1 MFSYNFKRNALKH
14 IIFCGLLLNT
24 SFLTTTTSF
33 AAPSIEAG
41 IQSAN
46 DELVAYGS
54 SKVYDVNYSLYK
66 DGRLVIEGAGG
77 FNRYLGPLNG
87 FIKDEYLDQ
96 AKSLIIK
103 NIRWIKSETFKNCKN
118 VTTVTFDQSGSL
130 DVESIG
136 DYAFEGCSSLKT
148 IIIPKYVSE
157 MGSKVF
163 QDCTNLESIRISASV
178 SKIGSRMFAGCPN
191 LKSIVVEEGNEKYDS
206 RENCNAIVETATNT
220 LVCGTENSIIPSTIT
235 AIGNE
240 TFAETGLKNIVIPE
254 GVTSIELQAFENC
267 QDLESVTLPQ
277 SLKKLGY
284 HVFANSGLTSLVIPE
299 GITHLPQGTFNGCKN
314 LETVTLPTTLETI
327 EYNAFSNSGLT
338 SIFIPKGVTNI
349 SSSAFN
355 NCEKLSTIS
364 VSDENTTYDSRNN
377 CNAIIQTATN
387 QIVKGTFNTIIPNTI
402 TSIGNDAFSGINS
415 LTSIVIPE
423 SVTSIGQFAF
433 YHCYSLASIVIP
445 ESVTSINYCAF
456 WNCNSPAEVVC
467 KAKVAP
473 QLYRDVFSND
483 ILSKATLYVPE
494 ESVESYKADGEWKK
508 FSDIQPLPYAYIN
521 ISAAEKTTY
530 CSEHA
535 LDFTN
540 IEGAKAYIASGFSP
554 STGVV
559 LLTKVNKVPAGVGFM
574 VIGKEGKYEVP
585 YCETDFTYAN
595 LLVGTMSQTTVAS
608 TADGK
613 TNYVLSNG
621 SEGVMFYLA
630 NNATVPAK
638 KAYLSIPSTIVN
650 EAQVKAVRLAFED
663 DMTTNIIRVEDMTK
677 KTTDKVYG
685 LDGRCKKGLSSG
697 INIVN
702 GKKIYVK

>member
-24 SFLTTTTSF
+24 SFLTATTSF
-33 AAPSIEAG
+33 AAPSIEDE

-54 SKVYDVNYSLYK
+54 STVYDVRYYLYK

-220 LVCGTENSIIPSTIT
+220 LVCGTENSTIPSTIT
-235 AIGNE
+235 AIGNGA
-240 TFAETGLKNIVIPE
+240 FAETGLKNIVIPE
-254 GVTSIELQAFENC
+254 GITSIELQAFENC

-299 GITHLPQGTFNGCKN
+299 GITYLPQGTFNGCKN

-349 SSSAFN
+349 SSTSFN
-355 NCEKLSTIS
+355 YCGKLSTIS

-387 QIVKGTFNTIIPNTI
+387 QILRGTSNTIIPNTA
-402 TSIGNDAFSGINS
+402 TSIGDNAFNDINS

-423 SVTSIGQFAF
+423 SVTSIGLYAF
-433 YHCYSLASIVIP
+433 YI
-445 ESVTSINYCAF
+445 
-456 WNCNSPAEVVC
+456 CNSLAEVVC

-473 QLYRDVFSND
+473 QLKSEAFSND

-494 ESVESYKADGEWKK
+494 ESVESYKTDGEWKK

>member
-24 SFLTTTTSF
+24 SFLTATTSF
-33 AAPSIEAG
+33 AAPSIEDE

-163 QDCTNLESIRISASV
+163 SNCTNLESIRISASV

-220 LVCGTENSIIPSTIT
+220 LVCGTENSTIPSTIT
-235 AIGNE
+235 AIGSSA
-240 TFAETGLKNIVIPE
+240 FAETGLKNCVIPE
-254 GVTSIELQAFENC
+254 GVTSIQNVAFENC
-267 QDLESVTLPQ
+267 QNLESVTLPQ
-277 SLKKLGY
+277 SLKRLGSR
-284 HVFANSGLTSLVIPE
+284 VFANSGLTSVVIPE
-299 GITHLPQGTFNGCKN
+299 GITWLSDGTFTGCKN

-349 SSSAFN
+349 SSTSFN
-355 NCEKLSTIS
+355 YCGKLSTIS

-387 QIVKGTFNTIIPNTI
+387 QIVRGTFNTIIPNTA
-402 TSIGNDAFSGINS
+402 TSIGDNAFNDINS

-423 SVTSIGQFAF
+423 SVTSIGLYAF
-433 YHCYSLASIVIP
+433 GG
-445 ESVTSINYCAF
+445 
-456 WNCNSPAEVVC
+456 CNSLAEVVC

-473 QLYRDVFSND
+473 QLKSEAFSND

-494 ESVESYKADGEWKK
+494 ESVESYKTDGEWKK

>member
-24 SFLTTTTSF
+24 SFLTATTSF
-33 AAPSIEAG
+33 AAPSIEDE

-54 SKVYDVNYSLYK
+54 STVYDVRYYLYK

-220 LVCGTENSIIPSTIT
+220 LVCGTENSTIPSTIT
-235 AIGNE
+235 AIGNGA
-240 TFAETGLKNIVIPE
+240 FAETGLKNIVIPE
-254 GVTSIELQAFENC
+254 GITSIELQAFENC

-299 GITHLPQGTFNGCKN
+299 GITYLPQGTFNGCKN

-349 SSSAFN
+349 SSTSFN
-355 NCEKLSTIS
+355 YCGKLSTIS

-387 QIVKGTFNTIIPNTI
+387 QILRGTSNTIIPNTA
-402 TSIGNDAFSGINS
+402 TSIGDNAFNDINS

-423 SVTSIGQFAF
+423 SVTSIGLYAF
-433 YHCYSLASIVIP
+433 R
-445 ESVTSINYCAF
+445 F
-456 WNCNSPAEVVC
+456 CNSLAEVVC

-494 ESVESYKADGEWKK
+494 ESVESYKADSEWKK

-530 CSEHA
+530 CSKHA

-613 TNYVLSNG
+613 TNYVLSKG

-638 KAYLSIPSTIVN
+638 KAYLSIPSTFVN
-650 EAQVKAVRLAFED
+650 ETQVKAVRLAFED
-663 DMTTNIIRVEDMTK
+663 DMTTNIIRVEDMSK

>member
-24 SFLTTTTSF
+24 SFLTATTSF
-33 AAPSIEAG
+33 AAPSIEDE

-157 MGSKVF
+157 MGSKDF

-220 LVCGTENSIIPSTIT
+220 LVCGTENSTIPSTIT
-235 AIGNE
+235 AIGNGA
-240 TFAETGLKNIVIPE
+240 FAETGLKNIVIPE

-299 GITHLPQGTFNGCKN
+299 GITYLPQGTFNGCKN

-349 SSSAFN
+349 SSTSFN
-355 NCEKLSTIS
+355 YCGKLSTIS

-387 QIVKGTFNTIIPNTI
+387 QILRGTSNTIIPNTA
-402 TSIGNDAFSGINS
+402 TSIGDNAFNDINS

-423 SVTSIGQFAF
+423 SVTSIGQYAF
-433 YHCYSLASIVIP
+433 R
-445 ESVTSINYCAF
+445 F
-456 WNCNSPAEVVC
+456 CNSLAEVVC

-473 QLYRDVFSND
+473 QLKSDAFSND
-483 ILSKATLYVPE
+483 VLSKATLYVPE
-494 ESVESYKADGEWKK
+494 ESVESYKADSEWKK

-559 LLTKVNKVPAGVGFM
+559 LLTKVDKVPARVGFM

-595 LLVGTMSQTTVAS
+595 LLVGTMSQTTIAS

-613 TNYVLSNG
+613 TNYVLSKG
-621 SEGVMFYLA
+621 SDGVMFYLA
-630 NNATVPAK
+630 NNAMVPAK
-638 KAYLSIPSTIVN
+638 KAYLSIPSTIVD
-650 EAQVKAVRLAFED
+650 ETQVKAVRLAFED

-685 LDGRCKKGLSSG
+685 LDGRCKMGLSSG

>member
-33 AAPSIEAG
+33 ATPSIEAG

-46 DELVAYGS
+46 DELIAYGS
-54 SKVYDVNYSLYK
+54 SQTYDVRYYLYK

-163 QDCTNLESIRISASV
+163 QDCTNLESIRISANV

-220 LVCGTENSIIPSTIT
+220 LVCGTENSTIPSTIT
-235 AIGNE
+235 AIGNGA
-240 TFAETGLKNIVIPE
+240 FSETGLKNIVIPE

-299 GITHLPQGTFNGCKN
+299 GITYLPQGTFNGCKN

-338 SIFIPKGVTNI
+338 SIFIPKGVTSI
-349 SSSAFN
+349 SSTSFN
-355 NCEKLSTIS
+355 YCGKLSTIS

-387 QIVKGTFNTIIPNTI
+387 QIVRGTFNTIIPNTV
-402 TSIGNDAFSGINS
+402 TSIGDNAFNDINS

-423 SVTSIGQFAF
+423 SVTSIGQYAF
-433 YHCYSLASIVIP
+433 K
-445 ESVTSINYCAF
+445 F
-456 WNCNSPAEVVC
+456 CNSLAEVVC

-473 QLYRDVFSND
+473 QLKSDAFSND

-559 LLTKVNKVPAGVGFM
+559 LLTKVDKVPARVGFM

-595 LLVGTMSQTTVAS
+595 LLVGTMNQTTVAS

-613 TNYVLSNG
+613 TNYVLSKG
-621 SEGVMFYLA
+621 SDGVMFYLA
-630 NNATVPAK
+630 NNAIVPAK
-638 KAYLSIPSTIVN
+638 KAYLSIPSTIVD
-650 EAQVKAVRLAFED
+650 ETHVKAVRLAFED

-685 LDGRCKKGLSSG
+685 LDGRCKMGLSSG

-702 GKKIYVK
+702 GKKIYLK

>member
-1 MFSYNFKRNALKH
+1 MRA
-14 IIFCGLLLNT
+14 
-24 SFLTTTTSF
+24 F
-33 AAPSIEAG
+33 AEHQLFDGNNVVCSPPIEAE

-46 DELVAYGS
+46 DELIAYGS
-54 SKVYDVNYSLYK
+54 SRVYDVNYSLYK

-77 FNRYLGPLNG
+77 SNVYVGPLSG

-103 NIRWIKSETFKNCKN
+103 NIRWIKSETFENCKN
-118 VTTVTFDQSGSL
+118 VTTVTFDPSGNL

-136 DYAFEGCSSLKT
+136 DYAFKGCSSLKT
-148 IIIPKYVSE
+148 IIIPQYVSE
-157 MGSKVF
+157 MGNYVF

-178 SKIGSRMFAGCPN
+178 SKIGSRVFAGCPN
-191 LKSIVVEEGNEKYDS
+191 LKSIVVEEGNKKYDS

-220 LVCGTENSIIPSTIT
+220 LVCGTENSTIPTTIT
-235 AIGNE
+235 AIGGGA
-240 TFAETGLKNIVIPE
+240 FAETGLKNFVIPE
-254 GVTSIELQAFENC
+254 GVTSIQYGAFENC
-267 QDLESVTLPQ
+267 QNLKSVTLPQ
-277 SLKKLGY
+277 SLKKLEY
-284 HVFANSGLTSLVIPE
+284 RVFAKSGLTSVVIPE
-299 GITHLPQGTFNGCKN
+299 GITRLPDGTFTECQN
-314 LETVTLPTTLETI
+314 LETVTLPTTLEAI
-327 EYNAFSNSGLT
+327 ENNAFSNSGLT
-338 SIFIPKGVTNI
+338 SIFIPKGVTSI
-349 SSSAFN
+349 SSTSFN
-355 NCEKLSTIS
+355 YCGKLSTIS

-387 QIVKGTFNTIIPNTI
+387 QIVRGTFNTIIPNTV
-402 TSIGNDAFSGINS
+402 TSIGDNAFNDINS
-415 LTSIVIPE
+415 LTSIVIRE
-423 SVTSIGQFAF
+423 SVTSIGLYAF
-433 YHCYSLASIVIP
+433 R
-445 ESVTSINYCAF
+445 F
-456 WNCNSPAEVVC
+456 CNSLAEVVC

-473 QLYRDVFSND
+473 QLKSDAFSND

-595 LLVGTMSQTTVAS
+595 LLVGTTSQMTVAS
-608 TADGK
+608 TTDGK

-638 KAYLSIPSTIVN
+638 KAYLSIPSTFVN
-650 EAQVKAVRLAFED
+650 ETQVKAVRLAFED
-663 DMTTNIIRVEDMTK
+663 EMTTNIIRVEDMTK

-685 LDGRCKKGLSSG
+685 LDGRCKMGLSSG

>member
-24 SFLTTTTSF
+24 SFLTATTSF
-33 AAPSIEAG
+33 AAPSIEDE

-220 LVCGTENSIIPSTIT
+220 LVCGTENSTIPSTIT
-235 AIGNE
+235 AIGNGA
-240 TFAETGLKNIVIPE
+240 FAETGLKNIVIPE

-299 GITHLPQGTFNGCKN
+299 GITYLPQGTFNGCKN

-349 SSSAFN
+349 SSTSFN
-355 NCEKLSTIS
+355 YCGKLSTIS

-387 QIVKGTFNTIIPNTI
+387 QILRGTSNTIIPNTA
-402 TSIGNDAFSGINS
+402 TSIGDNAFNDINS

-423 SVTSIGQFAF
+423 SVTSIGLYAF
-433 YHCYSLASIVIP
+433 R
-445 ESVTSINYCAF
+445 YC
-456 WNCNSPAEVVC
+456 
-467 KAKVAP
+467 
-473 QLYRDVFSND
+473 
-483 ILSKATLYVPE
+483 I
-494 ESVESYKADGEWKK
+494 
-508 FSDIQPLPYAYIN
+508 
-521 ISAAEKTTY
+521 
-530 CSEHA
+530 
-535 LDFTN
+535 
-540 IEGAKAYIASGFSP
+540 
-554 STGVV
+554 
-559 LLTKVNKVPAGVGFM
+559 
-574 VIGKEGKYEVP
+574 
-585 YCETDFTYAN
+585 
-595 LLVGTMSQTTVAS
+595 
-608 TADGK
+608 
-613 TNYVLSNG
+613 
-621 SEGVMFYLA
+621 
-630 NNATVPAK
+630 
-638 KAYLSIPSTIVN
+638 
-650 EAQVKAVRLAFED
+650 
-663 DMTTNIIRVEDMTK
+663 
-677 KTTDKVYG
+677 
-685 LDGRCKKGLSSG
+685 
-697 INIVN
+697 
-702 GKKIYVK
+702 

>member
-1 MFSYNFKRNALKH
+1 M
-14 IIFCGLLLNT
+14 
-24 SFLTTTTSF
+24 
-33 AAPSIEAG
+33 
-41 IQSAN
+41 
-46 DELVAYGS
+46 
-54 SKVYDVNYSLYK
+54 
-66 DGRLVIEGAGG
+66 
-77 FNRYLGPLNG
+77 
-87 FIKDEYLDQ
+87 
-96 AKSLIIK
+96 
-103 NIRWIKSETFKNCKN
+103 
-118 VTTVTFDQSGSL
+118 
-130 DVESIG
+130 
-136 DYAFEGCSSLKT
+136 
-148 IIIPKYVSE
+148 
-157 MGSKVF
+157 
-163 QDCTNLESIRISASV
+163 
-178 SKIGSRMFAGCPN
+178 
-191 LKSIVVEEGNEKYDS
+191 
-206 RENCNAIVETATNT
+206 
-220 LVCGTENSIIPSTIT
+220 
-235 AIGNE
+235 
-240 TFAETGLKNIVIPE
+240 
-254 GVTSIELQAFENC
+254 
-267 QDLESVTLPQ
+267 PQ
-277 SLKKLGY
+277 SLKRLGSR
-284 HVFANSGLTSLVIPE
+284 VFANSGLTSVVIPE
-299 GITHLPQGTFNGCKN
+299 GITWLSDGTFTGCKN

-338 SIFIPKGVTNI
+338 SIFIPKGVTSI
-349 SSSAFN
+349 SSTSFN
-355 NCEKLSTIS
+355 YCGKLSTIS

-387 QIVKGTFNTIIPNTI
+387 QIVRGTSNTIIPNTA
-402 TSIGNDAFSGINS
+402 TSIGDNAFNDINS

-423 SVTSIGQFAF
+423 SVTSIGQYAF
-433 YHCYSLASIVIP
+433 R
-445 ESVTSINYCAF
+445 F
-456 WNCNSPAEVVC
+456 CNSLAEVVC

-473 QLYRDVFSND
+473 QLKSDAFSND

-554 STGVV
+554 STGIV

-621 SEGVMFYLA
+621 SDGVMFYLA
-630 NNATVPAK
+630 NNATVPAQ
-638 KAYLSIPSTIVN
+638 KAYLSIPSTVVN
-650 EAQVKAVRLAFED
+650 ETQVKAVRLAFED
-663 DMTTNIIRVEDMTK
+663 DMTTGIIRVEDMTK

-685 LDGRCKKGLSSG
+685 LDGRCKMGLSSG

>member
-24 SFLTTTTSF
+24 SFLTATTSF
-33 AAPSIEAG
+33 AAPSIEDE

-54 SKVYDVNYSLYK
+54 STVYDVRYYLYK

-118 VTTVTFDQSGSL
+118 VTTVTFLQSGSL

-220 LVCGTENSIIPSTIT
+220 LVCGTENSTIPSTIT
-235 AIGNE
+235 AIGNGA
-240 TFAETGLKNIVIPE
+240 FAETGLKNIVIPE

-299 GITHLPQGTFNGCKN
+299 GITYLPQGTFNGCKN

-349 SSSAFN
+349 SSTSFN
-355 NCEKLSTIS
+355 YCGKLSTIS

-387 QIVKGTFNTIIPNTI
+387 QILRGTSNTIIPNTA
-402 TSIGNDAFSGINS
+402 TSIGDNAFNDINS

-423 SVTSIGQFAF
+423 SVTSIGLYAF
-433 YHCYSLASIVIP
+433 R
-445 ESVTSINYCAF
+445 F
-456 WNCNSPAEVVC
+456 CNSLAEVVC

-473 QLYRDVFSND
+473 QLKSEAFSND

-494 ESVESYKADGEWKK
+494 ESVESYKTDGEWKK

-540 IEGAKAYIASGFSP
+540 IEGAKAYIASGFCP

>member
-46 DELVAYGS
+46 DELIAYGS
-54 SKVYDVNYSLYK
+54 SQTYDVRYYLYK

-77 FNRYLGPLNG
+77 SNVYVGPLSG

-103 NIRWIKSETFKNCKN
+103 NIRWIKSETFENCKN
-118 VTTVTFDQSGSL
+118 VTNVTFDPSGYL
-130 DVESIG
+130 DVQSIE
-136 DYAFEGCSSLKT
+136 DRAFEGCSSLKT
-148 IIIPKYVSE
+148 ITIPKYVSE
-157 MGSKVF
+157 MGSYVF
-163 QDCTNLESIRISASV
+163 KDCTNLESIRISASV

-191 LKSIVVEEGNEKYDS
+191 LKSIVVEEGNKKYDS

-220 LVCGTENSIIPSTIT
+220 LVCGTENPPIPSTIT
-235 AIGNE
+235 AIGSSA
-240 TFAETGLKNIVIPE
+240 FAETGLKNFVIPE
-254 GVTSIELQAFENC
+254 GVTSIQYGAFENC
-267 QDLESVTLPQ
+267 QNLESVTLPQ
-277 SLKKLGY
+277 SLKRLGSR
-284 HVFANSGLTSLVIPE
+284 VFANSGLTSVVIPE
-299 GITHLPQGTFNGCKN
+299 GITWLSDGTFTGCKN

-338 SIFIPKGVTNI
+338 SIFIPKGVTSI
-349 SSSAFN
+349 SSTSFN
-355 NCEKLSTIS
+355 YCGKLSTIS

-377 CNAIIQTATN
+377 CNAIIQTAAN
-387 QIVKGTFNTIIPNTI
+387 QIVRGTSNTIIPNTV
-402 TSIGNDAFSGINS
+402 TSIGDNAFNDINS

-423 SVTSIGQFAF
+423 SVTSIGQYAF
-433 YHCYSLASIVIP
+433 R
-445 ESVTSINYCAF
+445 F
-456 WNCNSPAEVVC
+456 CNSLAEVVC

-473 QLYRDVFSND
+473 QLKSDAFSND

-554 STGVV
+554 STGIV

-621 SEGVMFYLA
+621 SDGVMFYLA

-638 KAYLSIPSTIVN
+638 KAYLSIPSTVVN
-650 EAQVKAVRLAFED
+650 ETQVKAVRLAFED
-663 DMTTNIIRVEDMTK
+663 DMTTGIIRVEDMTK

-685 LDGRCKKGLSSG
+685 LDGRCKMGLSSG

>member
-24 SFLTTTTSF
+24 SFLTATTSF
-33 AAPSIEAG
+33 AAPSIEDE

-54 SKVYDVNYSLYK
+54 STVYDVRYYLYK

-220 LVCGTENSIIPSTIT
+220 LVCGTENSTIPSTIT
-235 AIGNE
+235 AIGNGA
-240 TFAETGLKNIVIPE
+240 FAETGLKNIVIPE

-299 GITHLPQGTFNGCKN
+299 GITYLPQGTFNGCKN

-349 SSSAFN
+349 SSTSFN
-355 NCEKLSTIS
+355 YCGKLSTIS

-387 QIVKGTFNTIIPNTI
+387 QILRGTSNTIIPNTA
-402 TSIGNDAFSGINS
+402 TSIGDNAFNDINS

-423 SVTSIGQFAF
+423 SVTSIGLYAF
-433 YHCYSLASIVIP
+433 R
-445 ESVTSINYCAF
+445 F
-456 WNCNSPAEVVC
+456 CNSLAEVVY

-473 QLYRDVFSND
+473 QLKSEAFSND

-494 ESVESYKADGEWKK
+494 ESVESYKTDGEWKK

>member
-14 IIFCGLLLNT
+14 IIICGLLLST
-24 SFLTTTTSF
+24 SFLTATTSF
-33 AAPSIEAG
+33 AAPPIEDE
-41 IQSAN
+41 IQSTN

-54 SKVYDVNYSLYK
+54 STVYDVRYYLYK

-220 LVCGTENSIIPSTIT
+220 LVCGTENSTIPSTIT
-235 AIGNE
+235 AIGNGA
-240 TFAETGLKNIVIPE
+240 FAETGLKNIVIPE

-299 GITHLPQGTFNGCKN
+299 GITYLPQGTFNGCKN

-349 SSSAFN
+349 SSTSFN
-355 NCEKLSTIS
+355 YCGKLSTIS

-387 QIVKGTFNTIIPNTI
+387 QILRGTSNTIIPNTA
-402 TSIGNDAFSGINS
+402 TSIGDNAFNDINS

-423 SVTSIGQFAF
+423 SVTSIGLYAF
-433 YHCYSLASIVIP
+433 R
-445 ESVTSINYCAF
+445 F
-456 WNCNSPAEVVC
+456 CNSLAEVVC

-473 QLYRDVFSND
+473 QLKSEAFSND

-494 ESVESYKADGEWKK
+494 ESVESYKTDGEWKK

>member
-24 SFLTTTTSF
+24 SFLTATTSF
-33 AAPSIEAG
+33 AAPSIEDE

-220 LVCGTENSIIPSTIT
+220 LVCGTENSTIPSTIT
-235 AIGNE
+235 AIGNGA
-240 TFAETGLKNIVIPE
+240 FAETGLKNIVIPE

-299 GITHLPQGTFNGCKN
+299 GITYLPQGTFNGCKN

-349 SSSAFN
+349 SSTSFN
-355 NCEKLSTIS
+355 YCGKLSTIS

-387 QIVKGTFNTIIPNTI
+387 QILRGTSNTIIPNTA
-402 TSIGNDAFSGINS
+402 TSIGDNAFNDINS

-423 SVTSIGQFAF
+423 SVTSIGLYAF
-433 YHCYSLASIVIP
+433 R
-445 ESVTSINYCAF
+445 F
-456 WNCNSPAEVVC
+456 CNSLAEVVC

-473 QLYRDVFSND
+473 QLKSEAFSND

-494 ESVESYKADGEWKK
+494 ESVESYKTDGEWKK

-559 LLTKVNKVPAGVGFM
+559 LLTKVNKVPAGLGFM

>member
-1 MFSYNFKRNALKH
+1 M
-14 IIFCGLLLNT
+14 
-24 SFLTTTTSF
+24 
-33 AAPSIEAG
+33 
-41 IQSAN
+41 
-46 DELVAYGS
+46 VAYGS

-220 LVCGTENSIIPSTIT
+220 LVCGTENSTIPSTIT
-235 AIGNE
+235 AIGNGA
-240 TFAETGLKNIVIPE
+240 FAETGLKNIVIPE

-267 QDLESVTLPQ
+267 QNLKSVTLPQ

-284 HVFANSGLTSLVIPE
+284 HVFANSGLTSVVIPE
-299 GITHLPQGTFNGCKN
+299 GITYLPQGTFNGCKN

-327 EYNAFSNSGLT
+327 EYNAFSNSVLT

-349 SSSAFN
+349 SSTSFN
-355 NCEKLSTIS
+355 YCGKLSTIS

-387 QIVKGTFNTIIPNTI
+387 QILRGTSNTIIPNTA
-402 TSIGNDAFSGINS
+402 TSIGDNAFNDINS

-423 SVTSIGQFAF
+423 SVTSIGQYAF
-433 YHCYSLASIVIP
+433 R
-445 ESVTSINYCAF
+445 F
-456 WNCNSPAEVVC
+456 CNSLAEVVC

-473 QLYRDVFSND
+473 QLKSDAFSND
-483 ILSKATLYVPE
+483 VLSKATLYVPE

>member
-1 MFSYNFKRNALKH
+1 MFSYNFKMNALKH

-24 SFLTTTTSF
+24 SFLTATTSF
-33 AAPSIEAG
+33 AAPSIEDE

-54 SKVYDVNYSLYK
+54 STVYDVRYYLYK

-118 VTTVTFDQSGSL
+118 VTTVTFDLSGSL

-220 LVCGTENSIIPSTIT
+220 LVCGTENSTIPSTIT
-235 AIGNE
+235 AIGNGA
-240 TFAETGLKNIVIPE
+240 FAETGLKNIVIPE

-299 GITHLPQGTFNGCKN
+299 GITYLPQGTFNGCKN

-349 SSSAFN
+349 SSTSFN
-355 NCEKLSTIS
+355 YCGKLSTIS

-377 CNAIIQTATN
+377 CNAIIKTATN
-387 QIVKGTFNTIIPNTI
+387 QILRGTSNTIIPNTA
-402 TSIGNDAFSGINS
+402 TSIGDNAFNDINS

-423 SVTSIGQFAF
+423 SVTSIGLYAF
-433 YHCYSLASIVIP
+433 R
-445 ESVTSINYCAF
+445 F
-456 WNCNSPAEVVC
+456 CNSLAEVVC

-473 QLYRDVFSND
+473 QLKSEAFSND

-494 ESVESYKADGEWKK
+494 ESVESYKTDGEWKK

>member
-14 IIFCGLLLNT
+14 IIFCGLLLST
-24 SFLTTTTSF
+24 SFLTATTSF
-33 AAPSIEAG
+33 AAPSIEDE

-220 LVCGTENSIIPSTIT
+220 LVCGTENSTIPSTIT
-235 AIGNE
+235 AIGNGA
-240 TFAETGLKNIVIPE
+240 FAETGLKNIVIPE

-299 GITHLPQGTFNGCKN
+299 GITYLPQGTFNGCKN

-349 SSSAFN
+349 SSTSFN
-355 NCEKLSTIS
+355 YCGKLSTIS

-387 QIVKGTFNTIIPNTI
+387 QILRGTSNTIIPNTA
-402 TSIGNDAFSGINS
+402 TSIGDNAFNDINS

-423 SVTSIGQFAF
+423 SVTSIGLYAF
-433 YHCYSLASIVIP
+433 R
-445 ESVTSINYCAF
+445 F
-456 WNCNSPAEVVC
+456 CNSLAEVVC

-473 QLYRDVFSND
+473 QLKSEAFSND

-494 ESVESYKADGEWKK
+494 ESVESYKTDGEWKK

-663 DMTTNIIRVEDMTK
+663 DMTTNIIRVEDMSK

-685 LDGRCKKGLSSG
+685 LDGRCKMGLSSG

>member
-54 SKVYDVNYSLYK
+54 STVYDVRYYLYK

-118 VTTVTFDQSGSL
+118 VTTVTFDPSGYL

-220 LVCGTENSIIPSTIT
+220 LVCGTENSTIPSTIT
-235 AIGNE
+235 AIGNGA
-240 TFAETGLKNIVIPE
+240 FAETGLKNIVIPE

-299 GITHLPQGTFNGCKN
+299 GITYLPQGTFNGCKN

-349 SSSAFN
+349 SSTSFN
-355 NCEKLSTIS
+355 YCGKLSTIS

-387 QIVKGTFNTIIPNTI
+387 QILRGTSNTIIPNTA
-402 TSIGNDAFSGINS
+402 TSIGDNAFNDINS

-423 SVTSIGQFAF
+423 SVTSIGQYAF
-433 YHCYSLASIVIP
+433 R
-445 ESVTSINYCAF
+445 F
-456 WNCNSPAEVVC
+456 CNSLAEVVC

-473 QLYRDVFSND
+473 QLKSDAFSND
-483 ILSKATLYVPE
+483 VLSKATLYVPE
-494 ESVESYKADGEWKK
+494 ESVESYKTDGEWKK

-530 CSEHA
+530 CSKHA

-613 TNYVLSNG
+613 TNYVLSKG

-638 KAYLSIPSTIVN
+638 KAYLSIPSTFVN
-650 EAQVKAVRLAFED
+650 ETQVKAVRLAFED
-663 DMTTNIIRVEDMTK
+663 DMTTNIIRVEDMSK

-685 LDGRCKKGLSSG
+685 LDGRCKMGLSSG

>member
-24 SFLTTTTSF
+24 SFLTAKTSF
-33 AAPSIEAG
+33 STSPIGAE

-46 DELVAYGS
+46 DELITSGSNTVYG
-54 SKVYDVNYSLYK
+54 VRYYLYK
-66 DGRLVIEGAGG
+66 DGRLEIVGAGG
-77 FNRYLGPLNG
+77 FNVYLGSVSG
-87 FIKDEYLDQ
+87 FIKEEYLDQ
-96 AKSLIIK
+96 AKNLIIK
-103 NIRWIKSETFKNCKN
+103 NVRWIKSSAFENCKN
-118 VTTVTFDQSGSL
+118 VTTVTFDPSSSL
-130 DVESIG
+130 HVESIG
-136 DYAFEGCSSLKT
+136 DYAFKGCSSLKT
-148 IIIPKYVSE
+148 IIIPTYVSK
-157 MGSKVF
+157 MGDHVF
-163 QDCTNLESIRISASV
+163 QNCASLESIRISASV
-178 SKIGSRMFAGCPN
+178 SEIGSRMFAGCPN
-191 LKSIVVEEGNEKYDS
+191 LKSIVVEEGNKKYDS

-220 LVCGTENSIIPSTIT
+220 LVCGTENSTFPSTVT
-235 AIGNE
+235 AIGGSA
-240 TFAETGLKNIVIPE
+240 FAETGLKN
-254 GVTSIELQAFENC
+254 
-267 QDLESVTLPQ
+267 
-277 SLKKLGY
+277 
-284 HVFANSGLTSLVIPE
+284 LVIPE
-299 GITHLPQGTFNGCKN
+299 GITSIQISAFEGCQNLESVVLPNSLKGMGYNVFRKSGLTSIVIPEGITSLPDGTFSECKN
-314 LETVTLPTTLETI
+314 LESVTLPSTLKTI
-327 EYNAFSNSGLT
+327 ENAFSNSGLT
-338 SIFIPKGVTNI
+338 SIFIPKGVTSI
-349 SSSAFN
+349 YSTSFN
-355 NCEKLSTIS
+355 YCGNLSTIS

-387 QIVKGTFNTIIPNTI
+387 QIVRGTFNTIIPNTV
-402 TSIGNDAFSGINS
+402 TSIGDNAFNGINS

-423 SVTSIGQFAF
+423 SVTSIGQQAF
-433 YHCYSLASIVIP
+433 RL
-445 ESVTSINYCAF
+445 
-456 WNCNSPAEVVC
+456 CNSLVEVVC

-473 QLYRDVFSND
+473 QLKSEAFSYG
-483 ILSKATLYVPE
+483 ILPKATLYVPE
-494 ESVESYKADGEWKK
+494 ESVESYKADSEWKK
-508 FSDIQPLPYAYIN
+508 FADIQSLPYAYVN

-554 STGVV
+554 STGIV

-621 SEGVMFYLA
+621 SDGVMFYLA
-630 NNATVPAK
+630 NNAMVPAK
-638 KAYLSIPSTIVN
+638 KAYLSIPSTIVD
-650 EAQVKAVRLAFED
+650 ETHVKAVRLAFED

-685 LDGRCKKGLSSG
+685 LDGRCKMGLSSG

>member
-24 SFLTTTTSF
+24 SFLTATTSF
-33 AAPSIEAG
+33 AAPSIEDE

-54 SKVYDVNYSLYK
+54 STVYDVRYYLYK

-191 LKSIVVEEGNEKYDS
+191 LKSIVVEEENEKYDS

-220 LVCGTENSIIPSTIT
+220 LVCGTENSTIPSTIT
-235 AIGNE
+235 AIGNGA
-240 TFAETGLKNIVIPE
+240 FAETGLKNIVIPE

-299 GITHLPQGTFNGCKN
+299 GITYLPQGTFNGCKN

-349 SSSAFN
+349 SSTSFN
-355 NCEKLSTIS
+355 YCGKLSTIS

-387 QIVKGTFNTIIPNTI
+387 QILRGTSNTIIPNTA
-402 TSIGNDAFSGINS
+402 TSIGDNAFNDINS

-423 SVTSIGQFAF
+423 SVTSIGLYAF
-433 YHCYSLASIVIP
+433 R
-445 ESVTSINYCAF
+445 F
-456 WNCNSPAEVVC
+456 CNSLAEVVC

-473 QLYRDVFSND
+473 QLKSEAFSND

-494 ESVESYKADGEWKK
+494 ESVESYKTDGEWKK

-613 TNYVLSNG
+613 TNYVLSKG
-621 SEGVMFYLA
+621 SDGVMFYLA
-630 NNATVPAK
+630 NNAMVPAK
-638 KAYLSIPSTIVN
+638 KAYLSIPSTIVD
-650 EAQVKAVRLAFED
+650 ETHVKAVRLAFED

-685 LDGRCKKGLSSG
+685 LDGRCKMGLSSG

>member
-24 SFLTTTTSF
+24 SFLTATTSF
-33 AAPSIEAG
+33 AAPSIEDE

-220 LVCGTENSIIPSTIT
+220 LVCGTENSTIPSTIT
-235 AIGNE
+235 AIGNGA
-240 TFAETGLKNIVIPE
+240 FAETGLKNIVIPE

-299 GITHLPQGTFNGCKN
+299 GITYLPQGTFNGCKN

-349 SSSAFN
+349 SSTSFN
-355 NCEKLSTIS
+355 YCGKLSTIS
-364 VSDENTTYDSRNN
+364 ISDENTTYDSRNN

-387 QIVKGTFNTIIPNTI
+387 QILRGTSNTIIPNTA
-402 TSIGNDAFSGINS
+402 TSIGDNAFNDINS

-423 SVTSIGQFAF
+423 SVTSIGLYAF
-433 YHCYSLASIVIP
+433 R
-445 ESVTSINYCAF
+445 F
-456 WNCNSPAEVVC
+456 CNSLAEVVC

-473 QLYRDVFSND
+473 QLKSEAFSND

-494 ESVESYKADGEWKK
+494 ESVESYKTDGEWKK

>member
-1 MFSYNFKRNALKH
+1 M
-14 IIFCGLLLNT
+14 LNT
-24 SFLTTTTSF
+24 SFLTATTSF
-33 AAPSIEAG
+33 AAPSIEDE

-87 FIKDEYLDQ
+87 FIKEEYLDQ

-103 NIRWIKSETFKNCKN
+103 NIRWIKSSAFENCKN
-118 VTTVTFDQSGSL
+118 VTTVTFDPSGYL
-130 DVESIG
+130 DVQSIE
-136 DYAFEGCSSLKT
+136 DYAFKDCSSLKT
-148 IIIPKYVSE
+148 ITIPKDVSE
-157 MGSKVF
+157 MGSYVF
-163 QDCTNLESIRISASV
+163 SNCTSLESIKISANV

-220 LVCGTENSIIPSTIT
+220 LVCGTENSTIPTTIT
-235 AIGNE
+235 AIGDGA
-240 TFAETGLKNIVIPE
+240 FAETGLKNFVIPE
-254 GVTSIELQAFENC
+254 GVTSIQYGAFENC
-267 QDLESVTLPQ
+267 QNLKSVTLPQ

-299 GITHLPQGTFNGCKN
+299 GITYLPQGTFNECKN

-349 SSSAFN
+349 SSTSFN
-355 NCEKLSTIS
+355 YCGKLSTIS

-387 QIVKGTFNTIIPNTI
+387 QILRGTSNTIIPNTA
-402 TSIGNDAFSGINS
+402 TSIGDNAFNDINS

-423 SVTSIGQFAF
+423 SVTSIGLYAF
-433 YHCYSLASIVIP
+433 R
-445 ESVTSINYCAF
+445 F
-456 WNCNSPAEVVC
+456 CNSLAEVVC

-473 QLYRDVFSND
+473 QLKTEAFSND

-494 ESVESYKADGEWKK
+494 ESVESYKTDGEWKK

-638 KAYLSIPSTIVN
+638 KAYLSIPSTFVN

-663 DMTTNIIRVEDMTK
+663 DMTTNIIRVEDMSK

-685 LDGRCKKGLSSG
+685 LDGRCKMGLSSG

>member
-46 DELVAYGS
+46 DELIAYGS
-54 SKVYDVNYSLYK
+54 SQTYDVRYYLYK

-77 FNRYLGPLNG
+77 SNVYVGPLSG

-103 NIRWIKSETFKNCKN
+103 NIRWIKSETFENCKN
-118 VTTVTFDQSGSL
+118 VTNVTFDSSGSL
-130 DVESIG
+130 DVETIG
-136 DYAFEGCSSLKT
+136 DYAFKGCSSLKT
-148 IIIPKYVSE
+148 IIIPQYVSE
-157 MGSKVF
+157 MGNYVF

-191 LKSIVVEEGNEKYDS
+191 LKSIVVEEGNKKYDS

-220 LVCGTENSIIPSTIT
+220 LVCGTENSTIPSTIT
-235 AIGNE
+235 AIGGGA
-240 TFAETGLKNIVIPE
+240 FAETGLKNFVIPE
-254 GVTSIELQAFENC
+254 GVTSIQYGAFENC
-267 QDLESVTLPQ
+267 QNLKSVTLPQ
-277 SLKKLGY
+277 SLKKLEY
-284 HVFANSGLTSLVIPE
+284 RVFAKSGLTSVVIPE
-299 GITHLPQGTFNGCKN
+299 GITRLPDGTFTECQN
-314 LETVTLPTTLETI
+314 LETVTLPTTLEAI
-327 EYNAFSNSGLT
+327 ENDAFSNSGLT
-338 SIFIPKGVTNI
+338 SIFIPKGVTSI
-349 SSSAFN
+349 SSTSFN
-355 NCEKLSTIS
+355 YCGKLSTIS

-387 QIVKGTFNTIIPNTI
+387 QILRGTSNTIIPNTA
-402 TSIGNDAFSGINS
+402 TSIGDNAFNEINS

-423 SVTSIGQFAF
+423 SVTSIGQYAF
-433 YHCYSLASIVIP
+433 R
-445 ESVTSINYCAF
+445 F
-456 WNCNSPAEVVC
+456 CNSLAEVVC

-494 ESVESYKADGEWKK
+494 ESVESYKTDGEWKK

-613 TNYVLSNG
+613 TNYVLSKG

-638 KAYLSIPSTIVN
+638 KAYLSIPSTFVN
-650 EAQVKAVRLAFED
+650 ETQVKAVRLAFED
-663 DMTTNIIRVEDMTK
+663 DMTTNIIRVEDMSK

-685 LDGRCKKGLSSG
+685 LDGRCKMGLSSG

>member
-24 SFLTTTTSF
+24 SFLTATTSF
-33 AAPSIEAG
+33 AAPSIEDE

-220 LVCGTENSIIPSTIT
+220 LVCGTENSTIPSTIT
-235 AIGNE
+235 AIGNGA
-240 TFAETGLKNIVIPE
+240 FAETGLKNIVIPE

-299 GITHLPQGTFNGCKN
+299 GITYLPQGTFNGCKN

-349 SSSAFN
+349 SSTSFN
-355 NCEKLSTIS
+355 YCGKLSTIS

-415 LTSIVIPE
+415 LTNIVIPE
-423 SVTSIGQFAF
+423 SVTSIGLYAF
-433 YHCYSLASIVIP
+433 R
-445 ESVTSINYCAF
+445 F
-456 WNCNSPAEVVC
+456 CNSLAEVVC

-473 QLYRDVFSND
+473 QLKSEAFSND

-494 ESVESYKADGEWKK
+494 ESVESYKTDGEWKK

>member
-1 MFSYNFKRNALKH
+1 MQ
-14 IIFCGLLLNT
+14 
-24 SFLTTTTSF
+24 
-33 AAPSIEAG
+33 PPPIEDE

-220 LVCGTENSIIPSTIT
+220 LVCGTENSTIPSTIT
-235 AIGNE
+235 AIGNGA
-240 TFAETGLKNIVIPE
+240 FAETGLKNIVIPE

-277 SLKKLGY
+277 SLKELGY

-299 GITHLPQGTFNGCKN
+299 GITYLPQGTFNGCKN

-349 SSSAFN
+349 SSTSFN
-355 NCEKLSTIS
+355 YCGKLSTIS

-387 QIVKGTFNTIIPNTI
+387 QILRGTSNTIIPNTA
-402 TSIGNDAFSGINS
+402 TSIGDNAFNDINS

-423 SVTSIGQFAF
+423 SVTSIGLYAF
-433 YHCYSLASIVIP
+433 R
-445 ESVTSINYCAF
+445 F
-456 WNCNSPAEVVC
+456 CNSLAEVVC

-473 QLYRDVFSND
+473 QLKSEAFSND

-494 ESVESYKADGEWKK
+494 ESVESYKTDGEWKK

>member
-46 DELVAYGS
+46 DELIAYGS
-54 SKVYDVNYSLYK
+54 SRVYDVYYSLYK

-77 FNRYLGPLNG
+77 FNRSLGPISG
-87 FIKDEYLDQ
+87 FIKEEYLDQ
-96 AKSLIIK
+96 AKNLIIK
-103 NIRWIKSETFKNCKN
+103 NIRWIKSSAFENCKN
-118 VTTVTFDQSGSL
+118 VTTVTFDSSGSL
-130 DVESIG
+130 DVETIE
-136 DYAFEGCSSLKT
+136 DYAFKDCSSLKT
-148 IIIPKYVSE
+148 ITIPKDVSE
-157 MGSKVF
+157 MGSYVF
-163 QDCTNLESIRISASV
+163 WN
-178 SKIGSRMFAGCPN
+178 
-191 LKSIVVEEGNEKYDS
+191 
-206 RENCNAIVETATNT
+206 
-220 LVCGTENSIIPSTIT
+220 
-235 AIGNE
+235 
-240 TFAETGLKNIVIPE
+240 
-254 GVTSIELQAFENC
+254 
-267 QDLESVTLPQ
+267 
-277 SLKKLGY
+277 
-284 HVFANSGLTSLVIPE
+284 
-299 GITHLPQGTFNGCKN
+299 CKN

-338 SIFIPKGVTNI
+338 SIFIPKGVTSI
-349 SSSAFN
+349 SSTSFN
-355 NCEKLSTIS
+355 YCGKLSTIS

-387 QIVKGTFNTIIPNTI
+387 QILRGTSNTIIPNTA
-402 TSIGNDAFSGINS
+402 TSIGDNAFNDINS

-423 SVTSIGQFAF
+423 SVTSIGQYAF
-433 YHCYSLASIVIP
+433 YD
-445 ESVTSINYCAF
+445 
-456 WNCNSPAEVVC
+456 CNSLAEVVC

-473 QLYRDVFSND
+473 QLKSDAFSND
-483 ILSKATLYVPE
+483 VLSKATLYVPE

-559 LLTKVNKVPAGVGFM
+559 LLTKVDKVPARVGFM

-613 TNYVLSNG
+613 TNYVLSKG
-621 SEGVMFYLA
+621 SDGVMFYLA
-630 NNATVPAK
+630 NNAMVPAK
-638 KAYLSIPSTIVN
+638 KAYLSIPSTIVD
-650 EAQVKAVRLAFED
+650 ETHVKAVRLAFED

-685 LDGRCKKGLSSG
+685 LDGRCKMGLSSG

>member
-1 MFSYNFKRNALKH
+1 MQ
-14 IIFCGLLLNT
+14 
-24 SFLTTTTSF
+24 
-33 AAPSIEAG
+33 PPPIEAET
-41 IQSAN
+41 QSAN

-77 FNRYLGPLNG
+77 FNVYVGPLSG

-103 NIRWIKSETFKNCKN
+103 NIRVIKYETFKNCKN
-118 VTTVTFDQSGSL
+118 VTTVTFDPSSSL
-130 DVESIG
+130 HVESIG
-136 DYAFEGCSSLKT
+136 DYAFKGCSSLKT
-148 IIIPKYVSE
+148 IIIPQYVSE
-157 MGSKVF
+157 MGSYVF
-163 QDCTNLESIRISASV
+163 KDCTNLESIRISASV

-191 LKSIVVEEGNEKYDS
+191 LKSIVVEEGNKKYDS

-220 LVCGTENSIIPSTIT
+220 LVCGTENSTIPSTIT
-235 AIGNE
+235 AIGSSA
-240 TFAETGLKNIVIPE
+240 FAETGLKNCVIPE
-254 GVTSIELQAFENC
+254 GVTSIQNEAFENC

-277 SLKKLGY
+277 SLKELWPR
-284 HVFANSGLTSLVIPE
+284 VFANSGLTSVVIPE
-299 GITHLPQGTFNGCKN
+299 GITWLSDGTFTGCKN

-338 SIFIPKGVTNI
+338 SIFIPKGVTSI
-349 SSSAFN
+349 SSTSFN
-355 NCEKLSTIS
+355 YCGKLSTIS

-387 QIVKGTFNTIIPNTI
+387 QILRGTSNTIIPNTV
-402 TSIGNDAFSGINS
+402 TSIGDNAFNDINS

-423 SVTSIGQFAF
+423 SVTSIGQYAF
-433 YHCYSLASIVIP
+433 R
-445 ESVTSINYCAF
+445 F
-456 WNCNSPAEVVC
+456 CNSLAEVVC

-473 QLYRDVFSND
+473 QLNSDAFSND
-483 ILSKATLYVPE
+483 VLSKATLYVPE

-521 ISAAEKTTY
+521 ISVAEKTTY

-554 STGVV
+554 STGIV

-595 LLVGTMSQTTVAS
+595 LLVGTMSQTIVAS

-621 SEGVMFYLA
+621 SDGVMFYLA

-638 KAYLSIPSTIVN
+638 KAYLSIPSTFVN
-650 EAQVKAVRLAFED
+650 ETQVKAVRLAFED
-663 DMTTNIIRVEDMTK
+663 NMTTGIIRVEDMTK

-685 LDGRCKKGLSSG
+685 LDGRCKMGLSSG

>member
-24 SFLTTTTSF
+24 SFLTATTSF
-33 AAPSIEAG
+33 AAPSIEDE

-54 SKVYDVNYSLYK
+54 STVYDVRYYLYK

-220 LVCGTENSIIPSTIT
+220 LVCGTENSTIPSTIT
-235 AIGNE
+235 AIGNGA
-240 TFAETGLKNIVIPE
+240 FAETGLKNIVIPE

-299 GITHLPQGTFNGCKN
+299 GITYLPQGTFNGCKN

-349 SSSAFN
+349 SSTSFN
-355 NCEKLSTIS
+355 YCGKLSTIS

-387 QIVKGTFNTIIPNTI
+387 QILRGTSNTIIPNTT
-402 TSIGNDAFSGINS
+402 TSIGDNAFNDINS

-423 SVTSIGQFAF
+423 SVTSIGLYAF
-433 YHCYSLASIVIP
+433 FS
-445 ESVTSINYCAF
+445 
-456 WNCNSPAEVVC
+456 CNSLAEVVC

-473 QLYRDVFSND
+473 QLKSEAFSND

-494 ESVESYKADGEWKK
+494 ESVESYKTDGEWKK

-685 LDGRCKKGLSSG
+685 LDGRCKMGLSSG

>member
-46 DELVAYGS
+46 DELIAYGS
-54 SKVYDVNYSLYK
+54 SRVYDVYYSLYK

-77 FNRYLGPLNG
+77 FNRSLGPISG
-87 FIKDEYLDQ
+87 FIKEEYLDQ
-96 AKSLIIK
+96 AKNLIIK
-103 NIRWIKSETFKNCKN
+103 NIRWIKSSAFENCKN
-118 VTTVTFDQSGSL
+118 VTTVTFDSSGSL
-130 DVESIG
+130 DVETIE
-136 DYAFEGCSSLKT
+136 DYAFKDCSSLKT
-148 IIIPKYVSE
+148 ITIPKDVSE
-157 MGSKVF
+157 MGSYVF
-163 QDCTNLESIRISASV
+163 
-178 SKIGSRMFAGCPN
+178 
-191 LKSIVVEEGNEKYDS
+191 Y
-206 RENCNAIVETATNT
+206 
-220 LVCGTENSIIPSTIT
+220 
-235 AIGNE
+235 
-240 TFAETGLKNIVIPE
+240 
-254 GVTSIELQAFENC
+254 
-267 QDLESVTLPQ
+267 
-277 SLKKLGY
+277 
-284 HVFANSGLTSLVIPE
+284 
-299 GITHLPQGTFNGCKN
+299 GCKN

-338 SIFIPKGVTNI
+338 SIFIPKGVTSI
-349 SSSAFN
+349 SSTSFN
-355 NCEKLSTIS
+355 YCGKLSTIS

-387 QIVKGTFNTIIPNTI
+387 QILRGTSNTIIPNTA
-402 TSIGNDAFSGINS
+402 TSIGDNAFNDINS

-423 SVTSIGQFAF
+423 SVTSIGQYAF
-433 YHCYSLASIVIP
+433 Y
-445 ESVTSINYCAF
+445 E
-456 WNCNSPAEVVC
+456 CNSLAEVVC

-473 QLYRDVFSND
+473 QLKSDAFSND
-483 ILSKATLYVPE
+483 VLSKATLYVPE

-559 LLTKVNKVPAGVGFM
+559 LLTKVDKVPARVGFM

-613 TNYVLSNG
+613 TNYVLSKG
-621 SEGVMFYLA
+621 SDGVMFYLA
-630 NNATVPAK
+630 NNAMVPAK
-638 KAYLSIPSTIVN
+638 KAYLSIPSTIVD
-650 EAQVKAVRLAFED
+650 ETHVKAVRLAFED

-685 LDGRCKKGLSSG
+685 LDGRCKMGLSSG

>member
-33 AAPSIEAG
+33 AAPSFEAG

-46 DELVAYGS
+46 DELIAYGS
-54 SKVYDVNYSLYK
+54 SRVYDVNYSLYK

-77 FNRYLGPLNG
+77 FNRSLGPISG
-87 FIKDEYLDQ
+87 FIKEEYLDQ

-103 NIRWIKSETFKNCKN
+103 NIRWIKSSAFENCKN
-118 VTTVTFDQSGSL
+118 VTTVTFDPSGYL
-130 DVESIG
+130 DVQSIE
-136 DYAFEGCSSLKT
+136 DYAFKDCSSLKT
-148 IIIPKYVSE
+148 ITIPKDVSE
-157 MGSKVF
+157 MGSYVF
-163 QDCTNLESIRISASV
+163 Y
-178 SKIGSRMFAGCPN
+178 GC
-191 LKSIVVEEGNEKYDS
+191 
-206 RENCNAIVETATNT
+206 
-220 LVCGTENSIIPSTIT
+220 
-235 AIGNE
+235 
-240 TFAETGLKNIVIPE
+240 
-254 GVTSIELQAFENC
+254 
-267 QDLESVTLPQ
+267 
-277 SLKKLGY
+277 
-284 HVFANSGLTSLVIPE
+284 
-299 GITHLPQGTFNGCKN
+299 
-314 LETVTLPTTLETI
+314 
-327 EYNAFSNSGLT
+327 
-338 SIFIPKGVTNI
+338 
-349 SSSAFN
+349 
-355 NCEKLSTIS
+355 
-364 VSDENTTYDSRNN
+364 
-377 CNAIIQTATN
+377 
-387 QIVKGTFNTIIPNTI
+387 
-402 TSIGNDAFSGINS
+402 NS
-415 LTSIVIPE
+415 L
-423 SVTSIGQFAF
+423 
-433 YHCYSLASIVIP
+433 
-445 ESVTSINYCAF
+445 
-456 WNCNSPAEVVC
+456 AEVVC

-473 QLYRDVFSND
+473 QLKSDAFSND

-554 STGVV
+554 STSVV
-559 LLTKVNKVPAGVGFM
+559 LLTKVDKVPARVGFM

-613 TNYVLSNG
+613 TNYVLSKG
-621 SEGVMFYLA
+621 SDGVMFYLA
-630 NNATVPAK
+630 NNAMVPAK
-638 KAYLSIPSTIVN
+638 KAYLSIPSTIVD
-650 EAQVKAVRLAFED
+650 ETHVKAVRLAFED

-677 KTTDKVYG
+677 KTIDKVYG
-685 LDGRCKKGLSSG
+685 LNGRCKMGLSSG

>member
-46 DELVAYGS
+46 DELIAYGS
-54 SKVYDVNYSLYK
+54 SQTYDVRYYLYK

-77 FNRYLGPLNG
+77 SNVYVGPLSG

-103 NIRWIKSETFKNCKN
+103 NIRWIKSETFENCKN
-118 VTTVTFDQSGSL
+118 VTNVTFDPSGYL
-130 DVESIG
+130 DVQSIE
-136 DYAFEGCSSLKT
+136 DRAFEGCSSLKT
-148 IIIPKYVSE
+148 ITIPKYVSE
-157 MGSKVF
+157 MGSYVF
-163 QDCTNLESIRISASV
+163 ANCTNLESIRISASV

-191 LKSIVVEEGNEKYDS
+191 LKSIVVEEGNKKYDS

-220 LVCGTENSIIPSTIT
+220 LVCGTENSTIPSTIT
-235 AIGNE
+235 AIGSSA
-240 TFAETGLKNIVIPE
+240 FAETGLKNFVIPE
-254 GVTSIELQAFENC
+254 GVTSIQYGAFENC
-267 QDLESVTLPQ
+267 QNLKSVTLPQ
-277 SLKKLGY
+277 SLKKLEY
-284 HVFANSGLTSLVIPE
+284 RVFAKSGLTSVVIPE
-299 GITHLPQGTFNGCKN
+299 GITRLPDGTFTECQN
-314 LETVTLPTTLETI
+314 LETVTLPTTLEAI
-327 EYNAFSNSGLT
+327 ENNAFSNSGLT
-338 SIFIPKGVTNI
+338 SIFIPKGVTSI
-349 SSSAFN
+349 SSTSFN
-355 NCEKLSTIS
+355 YCGKLSTIS

-387 QIVKGTFNTIIPNTI
+387 QIVRGTFNTIIPNTV
-402 TSIGNDAFSGINS
+402 TSIGDNAFNDINS

-423 SVTSIGQFAF
+423 SVTSIGQYAF
-433 YHCYSLASIVIP
+433 R
-445 ESVTSINYCAF
+445 F
-456 WNCNSPAEVVC
+456 CNSLAEVVC

-473 QLYRDVFSND
+473 QLKSDAFSND

-559 LLTKVNKVPAGVGFM
+559 LLTKVDKVPARVGFM

-595 LLVGTMSQTTVAS
+595 LLVGTMSQTTIAS

-621 SEGVMFYLA
+621 SDGVMFYLA
-630 NNATVPAK
+630 NNAMVPAK
-638 KAYLSIPSTIVN
+638 KAYLSIPSTVVN
-650 EAQVKAVRLAFED
+650 ETQVKAVRLAFED

-685 LDGRCKKGLSSG
+685 LDGRCKMGLSSG

>member
-46 DELVAYGS
+46 DELIAYGS
-54 SKVYDVNYSLYK
+54 SRVYDVYYSLYK

-77 FNRYLGPLNG
+77 FNRSIGPISG
-87 FIKDEYLDQ
+87 FIKEEYLDQ
-96 AKSLIIK
+96 AKNLIIK
-103 NIRWIKSETFKNCKN
+103 NIRWIKSSAFENCKN
-118 VTTVTFDQSGSL
+118 VTTVTFDSSGSL
-130 DVESIG
+130 DVETIE
-136 DYAFEGCSSLKT
+136 DYAFKDCSSLKT
-148 IIIPKYVSE
+148 ITIPKDVSE
-157 MGSKVF
+157 MGSYVF
-163 QDCTNLESIRISASV
+163 
-178 SKIGSRMFAGCPN
+178 
-191 LKSIVVEEGNEKYDS
+191 Y
-206 RENCNAIVETATNT
+206 
-220 LVCGTENSIIPSTIT
+220 
-235 AIGNE
+235 
-240 TFAETGLKNIVIPE
+240 
-254 GVTSIELQAFENC
+254 
-267 QDLESVTLPQ
+267 
-277 SLKKLGY
+277 Y
-284 HVFANSGLTSLVIPE
+284 
-299 GITHLPQGTFNGCKN
+299 CKN

-338 SIFIPKGVTNI
+338 SIFIPKGVTSI
-349 SSSAFN
+349 SSTSFN
-355 NCEKLSTIS
+355 YCGKLSTIS

-387 QIVKGTFNTIIPNTI
+387 QILRGTSNTIIPNTA
-402 TSIGNDAFSGINS
+402 TSIGDNAFNDINS

-423 SVTSIGQFAF
+423 SVTSIGQYAF
-433 YHCYSLASIVIP
+433 YY
-445 ESVTSINYCAF
+445 
-456 WNCNSPAEVVC
+456 CNSLAEVVC

-473 QLYRDVFSND
+473 QLKSDAFSND
-483 ILSKATLYVPE
+483 VLSKATLYVPE

-559 LLTKVNKVPAGVGFM
+559 LLTKVDKVPARVGFM

-613 TNYVLSNG
+613 TNYVLSKG
-621 SEGVMFYLA
+621 SDGVMFYLA
-630 NNATVPAK
+630 NNAMVPAK
-638 KAYLSIPSTIVN
+638 KAYLSIPSTIVD
-650 EAQVKAVRLAFED
+650 ETHVKAVRLAFED

-685 LDGRCKKGLSSG
+685 LDGRCKMGLSSG

>member
-46 DELVAYGS
+46 DELIAYGS
-54 SKVYDVNYSLYK
+54 SQTYDVRYNLYK

-77 FNRYLGPLNG
+77 SNVYVGPLSG

-103 NIRWIKSETFKNCKN
+103 NIRVIKSETFKNCKN
-118 VTTVTFDQSGSL
+118 VTTVTFDPSGYL
-130 DVESIG
+130 DVQSIE
-136 DYAFEGCSSLKT
+136 DRAFEGCSSLKT
-148 IIIPKYVSE
+148 ITIPKYVSE
-157 MGSKVF
+157 MGSYVF
-163 QDCTNLESIRISASV
+163 KDCTNLESIRISASV

-191 LKSIVVEEGNEKYDS
+191 LKSIVVEEGNKKYDS

-220 LVCGTENSIIPSTIT
+220 LVCGTENSTIPSTIT
-235 AIGNE
+235 AIGSSA
-240 TFAETGLKNIVIPE
+240 FAETGLKNFVIPE
-254 GVTSIELQAFENC
+254 GITSIQYGAFENC
-267 QDLESVTLPQ
+267 QNLKSVTLPQ
-277 SLKKLGY
+277 SLKKLEY
-284 HVFANSGLTSLVIPE
+284 RVFAKSGLTSVVIPE
-299 GITHLPQGTFNGCKN
+299 GITRLPDGTFTECQN
-314 LETVTLPTTLETI
+314 LETVTLPTTLEAI
-327 EYNAFSNSGLT
+327 ENNAFSNSGLT
-338 SIFIPKGVTNI
+338 SIFIPKGVTSI
-349 SSSAFN
+349 SSTSFN
-355 NCEKLSTIS
+355 YCGKLSTIS

-387 QIVKGTFNTIIPNTI
+387 QILRGTSNTIIPNTA
-402 TSIGNDAFSGINS
+402 TSIGDNAFNDINS

-423 SVTSIGQFAF
+423 SVTSIGQYAF
-433 YHCYSLASIVIP
+433 K
-445 ESVTSINYCAF
+445 F
-456 WNCNSPAEVVC
+456 CNSLAEVVC
-467 KAKVAP
+467 KAKVAS
-473 QLYRDVFSND
+473 QLNSDAFSND
-483 ILSKATLYVPE
+483 VLSKATLYVPE

-559 LLTKVNKVPAGVGFM
+559 LLTKVDKVPARVGFM

-613 TNYVLSNG
+613 TNYVLSKG
-621 SEGVMFYLA
+621 SDGVMFYLA
-630 NNATVPAK
+630 NNAMVPAK
-638 KAYLSIPSTIVN
+638 KAYLSIPSTIVD
-650 EAQVKAVRLAFED
+650 ETHVKAVRLAFED

-685 LDGRCKKGLSSG
+685 LNGRCKMGLSSG

>member
-24 SFLTTTTSF
+24 SFLTATTSF
-33 AAPSIEAG
+33 AAPSIEDE

-220 LVCGTENSIIPSTIT
+220 LVCGTENSTIPSTIT
-235 AIGNE
+235 AIGNGA
-240 TFAETGLKNIVIPE
+240 FAETGLKNIVIPE

-299 GITHLPQGTFNGCKN
+299 GITYLPQGTFNGCKN

-349 SSSAFN
+349 SSTSFN
-355 NCEKLSTIS
+355 YCGKLSTIS

-387 QIVKGTFNTIIPNTI
+387 QILRGTSNTIIPNTA
-402 TSIGNDAFSGINS
+402 TSIGDNAFNDINS

-423 SVTSIGQFAF
+423 SVTSIGLYAF
-433 YHCYSLASIVIP
+433 R
-445 ESVTSINYCAF
+445 F
-456 WNCNSPAEVVC
+456 CNSLAEVVC

-473 QLYRDVFSND
+473 QLKSEAFSND

-494 ESVESYKADGEWKK
+494 ESVESYKTDGEWKK

-530 CSEHA
+530 CSDHA

>member
-24 SFLTTTTSF
+24 SFLTATTSF
-33 AAPSIEAG
+33 AAPSIEDE

-54 SKVYDVNYSLYK
+54 STVYDVRYYLYK

-163 QDCTNLESIRISASV
+163 SGCTNLESIRISASV

-220 LVCGTENSIIPSTIT
+220 LVCGTENSTIPSTIT
-235 AIGNE
+235 AIGSSA
-240 TFAETGLKNIVIPE
+240 FAETGLKNCVIPE
-254 GVTSIELQAFENC
+254 GVTSIQNVAFENC
-267 QDLESVTLPQ
+267 QNLESVTLPQ
-277 SLKKLGY
+277 SLKRLGSR
-284 HVFANSGLTSLVIPE
+284 VFANSGLTSVVIPE
-299 GITHLPQGTFNGCKN
+299 GITWLSDGTFTGCKN

-338 SIFIPKGVTNI
+338 SIFIPKGVTSI
-349 SSSAFN
+349 SSTSFN
-355 NCEKLSTIS
+355 YCGKLSTIS

-387 QIVKGTFNTIIPNTI
+387 QILRGTSNTIIPNTA
-402 TSIGNDAFSGINS
+402 TSIGDNAFNDINS

-423 SVTSIGQFAF
+423 SVTSIGQYAF
-433 YHCYSLASIVIP
+433 R
-445 ESVTSINYCAF
+445 F
-456 WNCNSPAEVVC
+456 CNSLAEVVC

-473 QLYRDVFSND
+473 QLKSDAFSND
-483 ILSKATLYVPE
+483 VLSKATLYVPE

-559 LLTKVNKVPAGVGFM
+559 LLTKVDKVPARVGFM

-613 TNYVLSNG
+613 TNYVLSKG
-621 SEGVMFYLA
+621 SDGVMFYLA
-630 NNATVPAK
+630 NNAMVPAK
-638 KAYLSIPSTIVN
+638 KAYLSIPSTIVD
-650 EAQVKAVRLAFED
+650 ETHVKAVRLAFED